1 MSANNKRVRRAI
13 IDILWHHGPM
23 TKEALADKLQEVKS
37 IRQVPSPNSLS
48 ALLCKNPQVV
58 SVGSQRVESV
68 LGNKSLHMVFD
79 IDRYTIRSKD
89 DLIYTTP
96 YSIMSPKQ
104 KADAQKCD
112 SCGRQR
118 IIREDLDICLTCYR
132 EGL

>member
-112 SCGRQR
+112 CCGRQR
-118 IIREDLDICLTCYR
+118 IIREDLDVCLTCYR